1 MKKILLGTTA
11 IIALGA
17 LSSQAL
23 AAEKIKLGIGGFM
36 REYVSN
42 VKSDQTKSNTRM
54 KLGQWSNT
62 EIHFKGSTTL
72 DNGLTVAARVEL
84 EGDRNGAA
92 RSIDVS
98 TLTVSGDTLGAFTI
112 GSMPQASD
120 TFAVKAPIVGPAAFS
135 DVTAWAKFNSTVNDA
150 NAITKTNGRGT
161 TSDFVGGNKGNKIQY
176 VTPSFSGFSAFA
188 SYDAAQNVD
197 KNAKRAAL
205 RSDTGE
211 AYALGVTYDGEI
223 SGVALTS
230 DLSRTK
236 YQGGSTSG
244 VNDGDGQTLTRFG
257 LNAGMG
263 GFTVGGSYSH
273 YKGVTRATTTVDSLD
288 GNGWDFG
295 VGYNNGPYSVSAA
308 YNSAKAKGTTRAG
321 DDKFTAW
328 TFGAGYDMGAGV
340 SLVAQYFNGKLKN
353 ETPAVATDPTSST
366 VNGVIGG
373 IEVSF

>member
-42 VKSDQTKSNTRM
+42 VKSDNNKAQM

-84 EGDRNGAA
+84 EGDRNGAS

-120 TFAVKAPIVGPAAFS
+120 TFAVLAPIVGPVGFG
-135 DVTAWAKFNSTVNDA
+135 DVTAWSKFKTAVNDA

-197 KNAKRAAL
+197 TNTKRAAA
-205 RSDTGE
+205 RNATNE

-236 YQGGSTSG
+236 YNGDVT
-244 VNDGDGQTLTRFG
+244 NNDGQTLTRFG
-257 LNAGMG
+257 LNAGMA

-273 YKGVTRATTTVDSLD
+273 YKGEAKATTTVESLD

-295 VGYNNGPYSVSAA
+295 VGYKTGPYSLSAA
-308 YNSAKAKGTTRAG
+308 YNSEKAKGTTRAG
-321 DDKFTAW
+321 DDKYTAW

-366 VNGVIGG
+366 VNGVVGG